1 MVCENKKP
9 LVSILL
15 NCFNASLFISRAIRS
30 VINQSYTNWELI
42 IWDDGSTDS
51 TVNEIKKFK
60 DQRIKFFSQK
70 KNSGLCLSRINAVEK
85 INGSLVSVLDA
96 DDFFEPEKISKQV
109 EIFNKDQRIAIC
121 STWVKFFNENLKLTK
136 IFESNLNNEE
146 LKHRLLLVNIL
157 PHSSL
162 MYKKSAAQKVGWYSN
177 NFEYSQDFDLTLK
190 LLKKNEIYLIKEH
203 LTNIIQTQSN
213 MSNSVYYKK
222 IRIEENLQILKNN
235 LKTLNFTSKDAKLL
249 ESLIQI
255 NLIKLALLDVKKNL
269 IKSLYLLM
277 KFFIKNPLIILK
289 LKLVS
294 NLSEIKKV

>member
-60 DQRIKFFSQK
+60 DHRIKFFAQK

-177 NFEYSQDFDLTLK
+177 NFE
-190 LLKKNEIYLIKEH
+190 
-203 LTNIIQTQSN
+203 
-213 MSNSVYYKK
+213 
-222 IRIEENLQILKNN
+222 
-235 LKTLNFTSKDAKLL
+235 
-249 ESLIQI
+249 
-255 NLIKLALLDVKKNL
+255 
-269 IKSLYLLM
+269 
-277 KFFIKNPLIILK
+277 
-289 LKLVS
+289 
-294 NLSEIKKV
+294 